1 LGQSLRQA
9 GIEDRIMHKAKRN
22 KPLTRWQKT
31 MNRAISPIRTA
42 VERCFGTLK
51 RSYGWR
57 RVRYIGLARNA
68 THLDFLAA
76 AMNLRRALVL
86 RVA

>member
-1 LGQSLRQA
+1 
-9 GIEDRIMHKAKRN
+9 MHKAKRN
-22 KPLTRWQKT
+22 KPLTRWQKAL
-31 MNRAISPIRTA
+31 NKAISPIRTA

-57 RVRYIGLARNA
+57 RARYIGLARNA
-68 THLDFLAA
+68 THLDFLAT

-86 RVA
+86 TAA